1 MIVPKRANATP
12 IINSFVKLFKSG
24 YKITTTLT
32 TPSPP
37 LYIFYLEI
45 FLLNTILINIGVN
58 MAFIEKSM

>member
-37 LYIFYLEI
+37 PIYILLEI
-45 FLLNTILINIGVN
+45 FPLEYYTN
-58 MAFIEKSM
+58 KYRC